1 MGWNKKWSDFISISK
16 LKVFL
21 SFLWMRGFD
30 IASVVWDF
38 IEVLNGES
46 EEIEES
52 WITLVSNSINR
63 IVRLNYEIAP

>member
-1 MGWNKKWSDFISISK
+1 
-16 LKVFL
+16 
-21 SFLWMRGFD
+21 
-30 IASVVWDF
+30 VWDF